1 MLNATKQ
8 HKPHAVRDFSV
19 TAHSSGQKWELKKF
33 LSFHWRSRS
42 RLFLSFY
49 LIIKDKTTDLGE
61 GKNMAR
67 LRAEP
72 APFDVVTDLVGGCQF
87 PLWHHIGVCLHLL
100 GSVYLSVC
108 GLALQCQNKCLC
120 VNQNLFSHRCCF
132 FPLLSFVA
140 LHRPAD
146 FQTSTA
152 RRRNQRRGAASCSE
166 SKVTAWAGAGEEEA
180 GWAGGTTPLLILAR
194 VKLRLWTQGP
204 YNVKIHFSCF
214 LAISF
219 FIMSQRLKTEAVN
232 IFSLTLVF

>member
-1 MLNATKQ
+1 M
-8 HKPHAVRDFSV
+8 V
-19 TAHSSGQKWELKKF
+19 
-33 LSFHWRSRS
+33 
-42 RLFLSFY
+42 
-49 LIIKDKTTDLGE
+49 
-61 GKNMAR
+61 R

-72 APFDVVTDLVGGCQF
+72 TPFDIVTDLGGRGVQF

-120 VNQNLFSHRCCF
+120 VKQNLFSHRCCF
-132 FPLLSFVA
+132 FPLLPFVA
-140 LHRPAD
+140 LHCPAD

-194 VKLRLWTQGP
+194 VKLRLWTQVP

-214 LAISF
+214 LAIRF

-232 IFSLTLVF
+232 ILAWF